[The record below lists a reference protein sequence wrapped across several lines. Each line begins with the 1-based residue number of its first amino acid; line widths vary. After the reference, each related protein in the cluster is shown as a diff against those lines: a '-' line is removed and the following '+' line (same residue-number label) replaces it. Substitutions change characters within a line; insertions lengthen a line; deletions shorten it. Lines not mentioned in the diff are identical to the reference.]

1 MKIFDKYTLVCCVR
15 LLLFLQIKTVSL
27 YAMVASVQDIQHQ
40 QLINNQYRIY
50 VIIQDKIGYK
60 YWSQLAWERL
70 AVVVATLF
78 CSSQQRC
85 RYSLNE
91 TLINVSVERR

>member
-40 QLINNQYRIY
+40 QLINNQHRILRHN
-50 VIIQDKIGYK
+50 
-60 YWSQLAWERL
+60 SR
-70 AVVVATLF
+70 
-78 CSSQQRC
+78 
-85 RYSLNE
+85 
-91 TLINVSVERR
+91 